1 MKIFLD
7 TNVLVSALFSASGSC
22 AEVFRTVSK
31 SKRFKLAVSDHVL
44 EELSKAIVRKSKIS
58 LDHPAL
64 HELFVELSK
73 HEIVSSPTAP
83 SDVFVRDP
91 KDIPVLAAALECEAD
106 ILITGDS
113 DLLVLGT
120 VKNTRI
126 MKPRDFIALFVSGYH

>member
-1 MKIFLD
+1 MKIFID

-31 SKRFKLAVSDHVL
+31 SKRFRLAISDHVL
-44 EELSKAIVRKSKIS
+44 EELSKTIVRKSKIS

-64 HELFVELSK
+64 QELFVELSK
-73 HEIVSSPTAP
+73 HEIVSSPAALL
-83 SDVFVRDP
+83 DVFVRDP

-106 ILITGDS
+106 ILITGDN

-126 MKPRDFIALFVSGYH
+126 MKPRDFINLFVSG